1 MVSRINS
8 LRVKALLRAATALE
22 LGVAL
27 TSTTAWASEGHEGV
41 SGFLP
46 DPTSANFQTAAGVP
60 ECTRFDVLRGD
71 MAASSS
77 TMMVRMDSG
86 CVVPYQWHS
95 PNEEL
100 IMLRGEIEAQFLGG
114 NVLNLANGA
123 YLLIPTGKPHRFRC
137 SSQEACVMFIAAD
150 TAFDIHFVDQD
161 GKPISA
167 EEVDAATEKYANEK
181 WGS

>member
-1 MVSRINS
+1 MVSYINS
-8 LRVKALLRAATALE
+8 LRAKPLLRAGSALE
-22 LGVAL
+22 FGVAL
-27 TSTTAWASEGHEGV
+27 TSATAWTSEGHEDV

-46 DPTSANFQTAAGVP
+46 DPTTANFQTAAGVP
-60 ECTRFDVLRGD
+60 ECTTFDVLRGD

-100 IMLRGEIEAQFLGG
+100 IMLRGEIEAQFLGES
-114 NVLNLANGA
+114 VLNLVNGA

-150 TAFDIHFVDQD
+150 AAFDIHFVDQE